1 MVGAL
6 SFSPILKIGP
16 YPTPGTPGLIV
27 VCPIATRLALISE
40 EPPRRRQCLAFDA
53 QSLRFKAISRQHDP

>member
-1 MVGAL
+1 MAGAL

-16 YPTPGTPGLIV
+16 YPTPGLIV

-53 QSLRFKAISRQHDP
+53 QSLRFKAISRRHDP